1 MVGDPLIA
9 RMKRDYPNVDL
20 RGYPVQYPAD
30 GFGLANLFPKA
41 GAPKG
46 DAPQPK
52 APSAAEIAAHSAIGP
67 KDIVSRIESQTKE
80 CPGTKFALVGYSQG
94 GMVVMRA
101 ATTLKSLPE
110 LSKNVI
116 AVVLYGAG
124 DGKSVALPPSL
135 VLANC
140 ARGDMVSFFY
150 CKSIWSLVKSDN
162 FD

>member
-1 MVGDPLIA
+1 
-9 RMKRDYPNVDL
+9 MKRDYPTVDL
-20 RGYPVQYPAD
+20 HGYPVQYPAD
-30 GFGLANLFPKA
+30 GFGLTNLFPKA
-41 GAPKG
+41 GAPKA
-46 DAPQPK
+46 DAPKAAAPK
-52 APSAAEIAAHSAIGP
+52 AQAPSAAEIAAHSAIGP
-67 KDIVSRIESQTKE
+67 KDIVSRIESQTKA

-110 LSKNVI
+110 VSKNVV

-124 DGKSVALPPSL
+124 DGTSVALPPSL

-150 CKSIWSLVKSDN
+150 CKGIWSLVKSDN